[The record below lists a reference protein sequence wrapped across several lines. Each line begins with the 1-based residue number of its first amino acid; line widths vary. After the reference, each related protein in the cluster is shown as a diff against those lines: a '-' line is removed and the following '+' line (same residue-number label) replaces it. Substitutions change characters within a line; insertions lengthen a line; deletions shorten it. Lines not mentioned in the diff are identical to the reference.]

1 MRTDSNRVFD
11 VMTDQKET
19 IGTRLLR
26 LKERSL
32 LSLDMIADRG
42 GYSGRS
48 SVQRI
53 FNAKY
58 NPSFL
63 TPSVINNLTRALVG
77 QGDPPIEASEIA
89 DLGGYAE
96 AKAQAVEELTS
107 VQYIPVFKMV
117 RSQPMHTDLKGQLVE
132 TCYLKPRTM
141 EYQKPHAL
149 HGRSVIA
156 IQIDAGMMTPRYM
169 FGDTILIDYS
179 GSAADSNDVL
189 VELNVSSNETGLMVF
204 GRTLEISN
212 TVIRLYQYDPKVFY
226 DISQDDVTDIFP
238 VIPMSRVL
246 SAHSPK

>member
-1 MRTDSNRVFD
+1 
-11 VMTDQKET
+11 MTEQKET
-19 IGTRLLR
+19 VGTRLLR

-63 TPSVINNLTRALVG
+63 TPGVINKLTRALVG
-77 QGDPPIEASEIA
+77 QGIPPIEASEIV

-96 AKAQAVEELTS
+96 IKAQAVDELTS
-107 VQYIPVFKMV
+107 IQYIPVFKMV
-117 RSQPMHTDLKGQLVE
+117 RSQPMHVDLKGQLVE
-132 TCYLKPRTM
+132 TCYLKPRQM
-141 EYQKPHAL
+141 QYEKPPAL
-149 HGRSVIA
+149 DGRSVIA

-189 VELNVSSNETGLMVF
+189 VELNVSASETSAMVF

-226 DISQDDVTDIFP
+226 EISQDDVTDIFP
-238 VIPMSRVL
+238 VIPLSRVL
-246 SAHSPK
+246 SPHSTK